1 VCLSKLHKQKEARR
15 AYIKA
20 IELNG
25 NNEIYYHSLG
35 SCLMKLG
42 RNKEAIAMFDKEK
55 EIIRR
60 KKREE
65 GR

>member
-1 VCLSKLHKQKEARR
+1 
-15 AYIKA
+15 
-20 IELNG
+20 
-25 NNEIYYHSLG
+25 
-35 SCLMKLG
+35 MKLG